1 MSTFLLDGRYIQDH
15 FPGIGRYVFNL
26 ALAIAGHAPEH
37 RFRVPYNPTLTNT
50 RFNLDLLANLPNIEL
65 VRVDTPTF
73 SLREQFMRS
82 DRSLTENVAV
92 WHSAYYIMP
101 YSLPVHTIVTLED
114 VTPLIL
120 PEEIPDRGKRNL
132 YRSLNLRAANQA
144 ARVITLSKA
153 SREELVRVLGIPRHK
168 ISVVPLAADARFRPA
183 PTNQISHVLDNLALP
198 RSYVLYLGSNKP
210 HKNLVR
216 LVQAWARVKTSMPL
230 VIAGSWDDRFRQVKA
245 EVARL
250 RLDKRVL
257 FRHNVLEED
266 LPALLSGA
274 RVFAFPS
281 VHEGF
286 GLPPLE
292 AMACGAPVVC
302 AFASSLPE
310 VIGDAAFAFD
320 PFNVEDIAIALSNV
334 LEQPNLRWELR
345 NKGLAQA
352 QKFSWER
359 VAHETLVI
367 YKSIGPG

>member
-26 ALAIAGHAPEH
+26 ASAIAAYAPEH
-37 RFRVPYNPTLTNT
+37 RFRVPYNPSLTNT
-50 RFNLDLLANLPNIEL
+50 RFNIDLLTNHANIEL

-82 DRSLTENVAV
+82 DRGLTENVAV
-92 WHSAYYIMP
+92 WHSAYYVMP
-101 YSLPVHTIVTLED
+101 YSLPVPSIVTLED

-132 YRSLNLRAANQA
+132 YRTLNTRAANQA
-144 ARVITLSKA
+144 TRVITLSKA
-153 SREELVRVLGIPRHK
+153 SREELVRVLGVPRHK
-168 ISVVPLAADARFRPA
+168 ISVVPLAADTRFRPA
-183 PTNQISHVLDNLALP
+183 PSNQVSHVLDKLALP

-216 LVQAWARVKTSMPL
+216 LVQAWARVKTQVPL

-245 EVARL
+245 EVSRL
-250 RLDKRVL
+250 HLDKRVL

-274 RVFAFPS
+274 RVFVFPS

-320 PFNVEDIAIALSNV
+320 PFNVEDISIALSNV

-345 NKGLAQA
+345 GKGLTQA

-367 YKSIGPG
+367 YKSVGAA